1 MKLQLYNEPKF
12 KGQKFTKP
20 PAEIVDGFPE
30 FEVENILD
38 SKRIKRGRN
47 NKLYYLVH
55 WKGYSPEED
64 SWEPVEGL
72 TNAQELIDKFHKR
85 HLQAIN

>member
-12 KGQKFTKP
+12 KGQEFTKLR
-20 PAEIVDGFPE
+20 AEIVDGFPE

-38 SKRIKRGRN
+38 SKRVKRGRKS
-47 NKLYYLVH
+47 KLYYLMH
-55 WKGYSPEED
+55 WKEYSPEED

-72 TNAQELIDKFHKR
+72 NNAQELINEFHKQ
-85 HLQAIN
+85 HPQAIK